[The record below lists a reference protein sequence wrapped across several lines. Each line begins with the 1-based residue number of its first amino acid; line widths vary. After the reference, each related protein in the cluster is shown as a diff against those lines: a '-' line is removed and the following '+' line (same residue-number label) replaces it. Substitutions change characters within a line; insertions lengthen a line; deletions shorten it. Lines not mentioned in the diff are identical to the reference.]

1 MNIDQFYVPGEE
13 IVESERLIMRRLRP
27 DDYLAMTAWD
37 MDERVYKYLMSSVC
51 KTPEEPLVW
60 LPKKDPKSKI
70 NILMLVIDKEDGHA
84 VGTYALNHDVQRDV
98 WTISYVNRYDDRR
111 RAYIHWLKL
120 IQRVEL
126 RFHL

>member
-37 MDERVYKYLMSSVC
+37 MDERVYRYLMSSVC
-51 KTPEEPLVW
+51 KTPEEHLVW
-60 LPKKDPKSKI
+60 LQKKDPKSKI

-84 VGTYALNHDVQRDV
+84 VGTYALRKQAG
-98 WTISYVNRYDDRR
+98 ILGSSSAEMKASY
-111 RAYIHWLKL
+111 L
-120 IQRVEL
+120 
-126 RFHL
+126 